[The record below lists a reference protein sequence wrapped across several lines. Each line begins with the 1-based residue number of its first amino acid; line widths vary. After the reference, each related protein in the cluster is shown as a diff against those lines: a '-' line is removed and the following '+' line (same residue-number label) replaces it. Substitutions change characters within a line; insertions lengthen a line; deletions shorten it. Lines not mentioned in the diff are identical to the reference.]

1 MAKNKT
7 PDSNPDPIT
16 GAPGSHPVGTGL
28 GAAAGGAVAGAAAG
42 AVGGPV
48 GAVAGAAVGA
58 VVGGLAG
65 KGVAEGLN
73 PTLEDAYWRDNYT
86 KEPYYVEGRTYDDYA
101 PAYRTGYEGRTRYAG
116 RSYNEIESDL
126 ERDYYA
132 NRGNGR
138 LEWRDARDAT
148 RAAWHRVERTLPGDA
163 DLDGR

>member
-1 MAKNKT
+1 MATNKT

-16 GAPGSHPVGTGL
+16 RAPGSHPVGTGL

-73 PTLEDAYWRDNYT
+73 PTVEDAYWRDNYT

-101 PAYRTGYEGRTRYAG
+101 PAYRTGYEARTRYAG
-116 RSYNEIESDL
+116 RSWSDVESDV

-138 LEWRDARDAT
+138 LEWQDARDAT

-163 DLDGR
+163 DMDGR

>member
-1 MAKNKT
+1 MATNKT

-73 PTLEDAYWRDNYT
+73 PTVEDAYWRDNYT

-101 PAYRTGYEGRTRYAG
+101 PAYRTGYEARARYAG
-116 RSYNEIESDL
+116 RSWSDVESDV

-138 LEWRDARDAT
+138 LEWQDARDAT

-163 DLDGR
+163 DMDGR

>member
-1 MAKNKT
+1 MATNKT

-73 PTLEDAYWRDNYT
+73 PTVEDAYWRDNYT

-101 PAYRTGYEGRTRYAG
+101 PAYRTGYEARTRYAG
-116 RSYNEIESDL
+116 RSWSDVESDV

-138 LEWRDARDAT
+138 LEWQDARDAT

>member
-1 MAKNKT
+1 MAKNKV

-42 AVGGPV
+42 AVGGPI
-48 GAVAGAAVGA
+48 GAVVGGAVGA

-65 KGVAEGLN
+65 KGVAEGIN
-73 PTLEDAYWRDNYT
+73 PTNEDAYWKDNYST
-86 KEPYYVEGRTYDDYA
+86 EPYYVEGRTYDDYA

-116 RSYNEIESDL
+116 RSYSEIEGDL
-126 ERDYYA
+126 ERDYAA

-138 LEWRDARDAT
+138 LEWQDARDAT